1 MENKISA
8 SLTYCVPYA
17 DTDQMGVVYYANY
30 LKYFEM
36 ARAELLRSLK
46 YTYSTMEEDGYALPV
61 IEAVCRYKR
70 PARFEDDLTITAFVM
85 EQKGIRIQIGCTV
98 KKGDELLSEGY
109 TIHACLNK
117 EGKPCRLPPRL
128 LEILEQ
134 GEKL

>member
-1 MENKISA
+1 
-8 SLTYCVPYA
+8 
-17 DTDQMGVVYYANY
+17 MGVVYYANY

-85 EQKGIRIQIGCTV
+85 E
-98 KKGDELLSEGY
+98 
-109 TIHACLNK
+109 
-117 EGKPCRLPPRL
+117 
-128 LEILEQ
+128 
-134 GEKL
+134 